1 MERTIHHGKNVAR
14 FRQMLQIK
22 QDALASM
29 LGEDWD
35 QVKISRL
42 EAKEI
47 IDDTLLKQI
56 SEAMKIPVEA
66 IKHFDEEAAI
76 VNIQNNYEGANPN
89 AATVYGGNQNYNCT
103 FNPIDKLVEVMEENK
118 RLYEELLRAK
128 NEQIELLKKR

>member
-47 IDDTLLKQI
+47 IDDALLKQI
-56 SEAMKIPVEA
+56 SEALKIPSEA
-66 IKHFDEEAAI
+66 IKQFNEEQALNVI
-76 VNIQNNYEGANPN
+76 SNNTFENCAQP
-89 AATVYGGNQNYNCT
+89 ASIFYNST
-103 FNPIDKLVEVMEENK
+103 INPIDKLVEVMEENK
-118 RLYEELLRAK
+118 RLYEELLKAK
-128 NEQIELLKKR
+128 DEQIELLKKR